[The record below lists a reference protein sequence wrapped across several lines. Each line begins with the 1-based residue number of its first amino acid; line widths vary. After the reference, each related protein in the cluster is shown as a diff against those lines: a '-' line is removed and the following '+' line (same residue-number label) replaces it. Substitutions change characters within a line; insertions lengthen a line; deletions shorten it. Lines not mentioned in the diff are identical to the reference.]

1 MYKDM
6 EYFLFKMLGE
16 EFRLESDAIQEVL
29 NRCGCNIQKS
39 MKKLLDRS
47 MFTLYVNFSLPCFD
61 VYLHMK
67 MKMKKKIVS
76 NFFKEP

>member
-29 NRCGCNIQKS
+29 NRCGCNIQK
-39 MKKLLDRS
+39 
-47 MFTLYVNFSLPCFD
+47 
-61 VYLHMK
+61 